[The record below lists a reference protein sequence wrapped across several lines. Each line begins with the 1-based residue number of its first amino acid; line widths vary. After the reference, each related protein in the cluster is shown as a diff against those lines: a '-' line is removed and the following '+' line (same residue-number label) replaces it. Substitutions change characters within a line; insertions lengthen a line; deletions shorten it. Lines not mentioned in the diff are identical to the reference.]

1 MSRLLYSFFLI
12 LLDAYTRASA
22 LWNNKSRAFVTGRQ
36 GVFSSLAQQLADNKA
51 PVAWFHCASV
61 GEYEQGLPIMVQY
74 KINYPGH
81 KILVSFFSPS
91 GFESAADHNAVDFK
105 FYLPLDY
112 KSNVSKWLDIIA
124 PVHAF
129 FVKYEFWY
137 NYIKQTKKR
146 NIPIF
151 SVSAIFRGQQPFF
164 KWYGGLN
171 RQMLRNFDD
180 IFVQD
185 LASSELLAGINIPAH
200 ITGDTRFDRVLE
212 LKSSNKTFPLIE
224 HFLQDKECMIIGS
237 LRDEDV
243 DLITS
248 FINQHKH
255 LKFIVAPH
263 EIVAQKITALEGKL
277 PSSIKYSALA
287 EQIPETQ
294 CLIIDNMGMLS
305 TLYRYGKYAYVG
317 GGFSDGIHNLLEP
330 AVYDIPVFFGNQD
343 FERFKEAID
352 LTDIGAGF
360 PVGSIDEMNK
370 VFFDLEKK
378 PQRYAE
384 IQAAIGAYVDS
395 NKGSARRLMTIIT
408 QEV

>member
-1 MSRLLYSFFLI
+1 M
-12 LLDAYTRASA
+12 A
-22 LWNNKSRAFVTGRQ
+22 GRQ
-36 GVFSSLAQQLADNKA
+36 GVFNSLKLRLSDNKA

-61 GEYEQGLPIMVQY
+61 GEYEQGLPIMEQY
-74 KINYPGH
+74 KIIYPDH

-91 GFESAADHNAVDFK
+91 GFESAATHKAVDFK

-112 KSNVSKWLDIIA
+112 KSNVSNWLDIIA
-124 PVHAF
+124 PVNVF

-151 SVSAIFRGQQPFF
+151 SVSAIFRSQQPFF
-164 KWYGGLN
+164 KWYGSLN

-185 LASSELLAGINIPAH
+185 EASSNLLASIDISSH
-200 ITGDTRFDRVLE
+200 ITGDTRFDRVLD
-212 LKSSNKTFPLIE
+212 LKSLNKTSPLIE
-224 HFLQDKECMIIGS
+224 EFLGDKECMIIGS

-243 DLITS
+243 NLIIS
-248 FINQHKH
+248 FVNQHKY
-255 LKFIVAPH
+255 LKFIIAPH
-263 EIVAQKITALEGKL
+263 EIIDQKISDLAAKL
-277 PSSIKYSALA
+277 ASSIKYSELTDRL
-287 EQIPETQ
+287 PETQ

-330 AVYDIPVFFGNQD
+330 AVYEIPVFFGNQD

-352 LTDIGAGF
+352 LIDIGGGF

-370 VFFDLEKK
+370 VFFDLEKNTH
-378 PQRYAE
+378 RYVE
-384 IQAAIGAYVDS
+384 IQSAIGAYVDT
-395 NKGSARRLMTIIT
+395 NKGAARRIMTTIT
-408 QEV
+408 QEA